1 MDGVTLGVEEEF
13 QIVDLDSGELV
24 PRSDDLLPVAREVLG
39 DRVTAELNRCQI
51 EVATPVCAGLDEVR
65 IALTHLRGTLDAAAA
80 GIGCGILP
88 VGTHPWS
95 SWRDQAVEDRRTRFR
110 QMEDRYQV
118 VARQQVICG
127 CHVHVGIADPDV
139 AVATMSRV
147 RPWLPVLLALSAN
160 SPFWSGTDTGY
171 DSYRLEVWERWPTAG
186 VPPDLADRAAYDEV
200 VDELRT
206 GGAIE
211 DATHLYWYLRPSDR
225 WPTLEF
231 RAMDVA
237 VDIDTAVA
245 VAGLARALVRTE
257 IDAAERGRAALDAT
271 PELVG
276 AALWRAAR
284 YGLHEQ
290 LVSPNAA
297 EPRPATAVVAELLDV
312 VGDALDEAGDRAEVT
327 KLVTGILDRGN
338 GASRQRSAVA
348 ASGGLEPVVAMARSS
363 LAVAD

>member
-13 QIVDLDSGELV
+13 QIMDLDSGELV
-24 PRSDDLLPVAREVLG
+24 PRSDDLLPVARRALG

-65 IALTHLRGTLDAAAA
+65 TSLTHLRSTLDGAAAE
-80 GIGCGILP
+80 IGCGILP

-95 SWRDQAVEDRRTRFR
+95 SWRDQAVEDRHDRFR
-110 QMEDRYQV
+110 QMEHEYQV
-118 VARQQVICG
+118 LARQQVICG

-139 AVATMSRV
+139 AVATMTRV

-186 VPPDLADRAAYDEV
+186 VPPDLADRAEYDEA
-200 VDELRT
+200 VDELRIA
-206 GGAIE
+206 GAIE

-237 VDIDTAVA
+237 LDVDTAVA

-257 IDAAERGRAALDAT
+257 IVAAERGVADLDAS
-271 PELVG
+271 PEMVG

-284 YGLHEQ
+284 YGLGEQ
-290 LVSPNAA
+290 LVSPNAG
-297 EPRPATAVVAELLDV
+297 EPQPAATVVAELLDA
-312 VGDALDEAGDRAEVT
+312 VGDALDEAGDRTEVT
-327 KLVTGILDRGN
+327 TLVAGILERGN
-338 GASRQRSAVA
+338 GASRQRSAVGA
-348 ASGGLEPVVAMARSS
+348 ARDLEAVVAMARGP
-363 LAVAD
+363 VAD